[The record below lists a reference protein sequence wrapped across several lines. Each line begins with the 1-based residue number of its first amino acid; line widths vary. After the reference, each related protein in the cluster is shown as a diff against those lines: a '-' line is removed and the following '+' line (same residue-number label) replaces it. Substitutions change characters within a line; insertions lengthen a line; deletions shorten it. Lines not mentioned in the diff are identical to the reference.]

1 MIQVWCLLYLS
12 LEAVYL
18 DLLIFE
24 LVVEAIYQMAFVL
37 ILRISVLLV
46 GLLHDHLPVVL
57 VPVVLQTL

>member
-12 LEAVYL
+12 LEAVNL